1 MPSLY
6 GIWEICMHGRQDMQL
21 GEQVSRNSDLIGREG
36 EGADEGS
43 DIGRKGGEKEEVEE
57 KRGT

>member
-1 MPSLY
+1 
-6 GIWEICMHGRQDMQL
+6 MHGRQDMQL